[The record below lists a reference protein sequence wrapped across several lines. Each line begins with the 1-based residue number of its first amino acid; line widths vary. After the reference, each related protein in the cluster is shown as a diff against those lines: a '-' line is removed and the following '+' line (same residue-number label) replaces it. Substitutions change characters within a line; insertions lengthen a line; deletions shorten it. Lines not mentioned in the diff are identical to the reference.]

1 MLDVGGYLLGVT
13 ELAVLVGFSTL
24 GAAALR
30 SRLLPSLSGPP
41 AWLAT
46 AVVAL
51 TILIWVAE
59 LLGSFGLF
67 KALPYVVG
75 VMVAGLVAWAF
86 GRGPSARGWPSP
98 GRTLIRAPGRR
109 PPTEEASP
117 PVAPARASHTD
128 YPRGKSVSVSALT
141 VVSLLVTLVA
151 VARFAAGVRL
161 RLSTGMTGFDSTW
174 YHGPLAVEFFQTGNT
189 FDLHFIAP
197 QYLAWFYPAN
207 AEILHAVGMVA
218 FNRDILSP
226 LINFGWFSGCLLAA
240 WCIGRAYRVGPV
252 SLALVAVA
260 LSVPVLGDQAGE
272 ARNDL
277 VGIFFLLAAAA
288 IAVNAWEAS
297 ADRGLSTG
305 VLAVVGL
312 AAGLAAGTKL
322 NFVPPAVVL
331 VIGLVAIAPRGGR
344 WRVLV
349 AAGLPALAGGGYWYL
364 RNLIQAGSP
373 FPWVRHL
380 GPISLPAPGQAL
392 GGREAHSVFGYLTDG
407 SVWSHWFL
415 PGLHQGL
422 WIVWPLLGGLALAG
436 LLLCL
441 GRGASPLLRVFGVVG
456 FAAALTWLLAPTS
469 AEGPAGMPRGFESAL
484 RYLTPTL
491 VLGMALLAITPPL
504 RERIRGWASAGP
516 QRRWAVPAW
525 APVALGA
532 LLLAALVFGYREQR
546 SYLQHRYAHPSFT
559 TQGLDAAFRWARSIS
574 GARIATTSTRLY
586 PLFGTELSNHV
597 QYVGIERPH
606 GGFVAP
612 TTCRSWRRQI
622 NAGHYEYVI
631 ASRDRIEAG
640 KPVYPPAAQWTE
652 GPGATVIIRRP
663 PTVVFHL
670 TTPLS
675 PSSCPSD

>member
-1 MLDVGGYLLGVT
+1 MLGSGRYLLGVA
-13 ELAVLVGFSTL
+13 ELAVLVGFATL
-24 GAAALR
+24 GAAGVR
-30 SRLLPSLSGPP
+30 SRLLPRLAGPP
-41 AWLAT
+41 AWLAS
-46 AVVAL
+46 AVFAAA
-51 TILIWVAE
+51 ILIWVAE
-59 LLGSFGLF
+59 ALGSFGLF
-67 KALPYVVG
+67 KSLPYLLGVVVVG
-75 VMVAGLVAWAF
+75 LGGWAL
-86 GRGPSARGWPSP
+86 GRRSAPRS
-98 GRTLIRAPGRR
+98 LSAPGRALLR
-109 PPTEEASP
+109 RRAPMAEASP
-117 PVAPARASHTD
+117 STASAGAPHGGDIGGRSATF
-128 YPRGKSVSVSALT
+128 SALT
-141 VVSLLVTLVA
+141 VVSALVVLVA
-151 VARFAAGVRL
+151 VVRFAAGVRL

-174 YHGPLAVEFFQTGNT
+174 YHGPLAVEFFQTANT

-197 QYLAWFYPAN
+197 QYLAWFYPDN
-207 AEILHAVGMVA
+207 AEIFHAVGMVA
-218 FNRDILSP
+218 FSRDILSP

-240 WCIGRAYRVGPV
+240 WCIGRAYRVGPA
-252 SLALVAVA
+252 SLALVAIA

-277 VGIFFLLAAAA
+277 VGIFFLLAAVA
-288 IAVNAWEAS
+288 IAVSVWEARS
-297 ADRGLSTG
+297 DRRLSSG
-305 VLAVVGL
+305 ALVVVGL

-322 NFVPPAVVL
+322 NFVPAAVVL
-331 VIGLVAIAPRGGR
+331 VIGLVVIAPRGAR
-344 WRVLV
+344 WRALL

-364 RNLIQAGSP
+364 RNLVKAGNP
-373 FPWVRHL
+373 LPWVRHL
-380 GPISLPAPGQAL
+380 GPISLPAPAQPL

-407 SVWSHWFL
+407 SAWSHWFL

-441 GRGASPLLRVFGVVG
+441 GRGASPLLRLFGVVG
-456 FAAALTWLLAPTS
+456 LVAALTWLLAPTS

-484 RYLTPTL
+484 RYLAPAL
-491 VLGMALLAITPPL
+491 ILGMALLAIAPPL
-504 RERIRGWASAGP
+504 RERL
-516 QRRWAVPAW
+516 RRWAALGPRRRWAPPAW
-525 APVALGA
+525 APPALGA

-546 SYLQHRYAHPSFT
+546 NYLQHRYAHPSFT

-612 TTCRSWRRQI
+612 TTCRSWRRLI
-622 NAGHYEYVI
+622 DAGHYNYVI

-640 KPVYPPAAQWTE
+640 RPAYPSAAQWTE
-652 GPGATVIIRRP
+652 APGATVILRRP

-670 TTPLS
+670 TAPLD